1 MQEQQQEA
9 AALQRAGRIMCN
21 VKLAAAW
28 RGWLAVIQ
36 QRHYLQQK
44 LGSALNLFCNRR
56 LTLAWQ
62 AWEVRTPSPNREL
75 DAVTV

>member
-1 MQEQQQEA
+1 
-9 AALQRAGRIMCN
+9 MCN

-28 RGWLAVIQ
+28 RCWLAVVD
-36 QRHYLQQK
+36 QRHYLQEK

-62 AWEVRTPSPNREL
+62 AWKVCCHAPGLNAVVVRVFHHAVVNRGSL
-75 DAVTV
+75 VAQL

>member
-1 MQEQQQEA
+1 
-9 AALQRAGRIMCN
+9 MCN

-28 RGWLAVIQ
+28 RGWLAVVD
-36 QRHYLQQK
+36 QRHHLQEK

-62 AWEVRTPSPNREL
+62 AWKVRGWAP
-75 DAVTV
+75 